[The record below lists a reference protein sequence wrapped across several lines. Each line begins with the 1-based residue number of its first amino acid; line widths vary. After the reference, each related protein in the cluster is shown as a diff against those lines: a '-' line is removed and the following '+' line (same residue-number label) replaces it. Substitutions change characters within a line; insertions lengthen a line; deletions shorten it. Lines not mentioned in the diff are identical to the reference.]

1 MLDAPHVPYYCEE
14 TVFMLLASLQP
25 TPPSHPPPR
34 LFAAFI
40 SNPARHALLFQQKAS
55 RAGEEQGYYVIWD
68 YHVVALRVEGGR
80 VDVLDRDSRLGE
92 RVELADYVHQTFRPD
107 LFEEDV
113 LDPSL
118 QSRIRLV
125 PAADFLANFASDRS
139 HMLVP
144 SSTALDAPP
153 LSSLNPAPTAP
164 SPAPPRY
171 IQPVPPYPAIQGG
184 AAKARGETHNLWT
197 RWLDMRLP
205 SEKGESE
212 SREEEKGFGVVLE
225 SPEELLRFT
234 W

>member
-139 HMLVP
+139 HM
-144 SSTALDAPP
+144 
-153 LSSLNPAPTAP
+153 
-164 SPAPPRY
+164 
-171 IQPVPPYPAIQGG
+171 PVPPYPAIQGG